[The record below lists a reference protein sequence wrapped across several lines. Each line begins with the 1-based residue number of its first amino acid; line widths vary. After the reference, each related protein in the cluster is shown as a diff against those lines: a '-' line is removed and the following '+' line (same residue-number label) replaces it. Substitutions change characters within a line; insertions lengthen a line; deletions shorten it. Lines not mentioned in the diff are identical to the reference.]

1 MPGSR
6 LERLLEVIFVPP
18 VRGPKSAGETQ
29 SGSDVPVVWIDDFR
43 RVVAVVSIAAVGFL
57 LPSLF
62 LANVPP
68 EKWLVFLAAAASAGL
83 FVGGSFYV
91 FGSGSPWAIPA
102 AAINSGIIAWL
113 AVLYHPHYNELGL
126 LYAMIVSGHAIVH
139 GIRPALMASLLGAI
153 LIPYVMQAGQPINAS
168 DSGYALIYLTGAAL
182 IPWTASRLAR
192 RRAAALRQQLAATL
206 ATEREAVM
214 ILARA
219 AEAKDHVTGDHV
231 VRVGDIAA
239 DLGRRTGMSTTEAD
253 DLRFAGMLHDV
264 GKLHV
269 PDHLLSKNGPL
280 TDDEWVLVK
289 QHTIWGERIL
299 GSSDG
304 FELARVICRSH
315 HENWNGSG
323 YPDGLRGDRIP
334 LSARIVRLA
343 DVFDAL
349 RSERPYKQAWAME
362 RCLEEIMAGA
372 GKLFDPDLTKELV
385 ALFEGQP
392 LTLGVGVAGRR
403 GTRAARTPR
412 ARAIA

>member
-6 LERLLEVIFVPP
+6 LERLLEAIFVPP
-18 VRGPKSAGETQ
+18 VGGTSARDDVL
-29 SGSDVPVVWIDDFR
+29 SGSDAPLIWIDDFR
-43 RVVAVVSIAAVGFL
+43 RVVAVVSITAVGFL
-57 LPSLF
+57 IPSLF
-62 LANVPP
+62 LADVPP
-68 EKWLVFLAAAASAGL
+68 DRWLTFVAAAASVGL

-91 FGSGSPWAIPA
+91 ISAGSPWSMPA
-102 AAINSGIIAWL
+102 AAVNCGMIAWL

-139 GIRPALMASLLGAI
+139 GIRAALVASLLGAI
-153 LIPYVMQAGQPINAS
+153 LIPYIIQAGQPISAS
-168 DSGYALIYLTGAAL
+168 DPGYALIYLTGAAL
-182 IPWTASRLAR
+182 IPWTAGRLAR
-192 RRAAALRQQLAATL
+192 RRAAALRTQLAVTI

-239 DLGRRTGMSTTEAD
+239 AVGLRTGMTALEVE

-269 PDHLLSKNGPL
+269 PDHLLSKRGPL
-280 TDDEWVLVK
+280 TEDEWVVVK
-289 QHTIWGERIL
+289 QHTVWGERIL
-299 GSSDG
+299 GSSAG

-323 YPDGLRGDRIP
+323 YPDALQGAAIP
-334 LSARIVRLA
+334 LAARIVRLA

-349 RSERPYKQAWAME
+349 RSERPYKEAWGLE
-362 RCLEEIMAGA
+362 RSLEEIMAGA
-372 GKLFDPDLTKELV
+372 EKLFDPDLAKELV
-385 ALFEGQP
+385 ALFEGDRVRLAAGFARP
-392 LTLGVGVAGRR
+392 AGAPTLSR
-403 GTRAARTPR
+403 TKLRATT
-412 ARAIA
+412 